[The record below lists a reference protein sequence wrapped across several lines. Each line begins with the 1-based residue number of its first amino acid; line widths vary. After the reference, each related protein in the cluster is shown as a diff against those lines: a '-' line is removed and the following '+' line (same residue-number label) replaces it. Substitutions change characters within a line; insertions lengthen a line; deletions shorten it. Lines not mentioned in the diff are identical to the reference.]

1 MSQPARNYSKG
12 CPNLHPL
19 REKSYTYALRK
30 LYGVPDKYMQLYAG
44 KYTPQRAC
52 EDLEAHKAG
61 RPLPYT
67 SKITKYHKI
76 LKKSTWHRGLFG
88 TVGAPDARDYIYKKV
103 YGMSKREIANV
114 KKAMKASGK
123 EHFTLD
129 MAAKELRFQNKKR
142 RNPTDAKYSSRDYK
156 YAPTRRV
163 NFQNLKYASIDP
175 KDKYKQ
181 GRQGFTYGAS
191 YRGDSYTPSQLAAR
205 SPGSVGP
212 RYSPRAGK
220 WSSSSPIGMQFTPEI
235 ARRAEEQKRRQE
247 QAAKAYK
254 GSQPQN
260 PPGSGKKKREE
271 RKAKYLAKKAAE
283 AAAGQALVKKAAEA
297 AAGQA
302 GLGTRMAQA
311 ARQYVPEVPR
321 GFLEW
326 N

>member
-12 CPNLHPL
+12 CPNLHPI
-19 REKSYTYALRK
+19 REKSFTYALRK

-52 EDLEAHKAG
+52 EDLEAYKAG
-61 RPLPYT
+61 RPLPYA

-88 TVGAPDARDYIYKKV
+88 TLGAPDARDYVYKKV
-103 YGMSKREIANV
+103 YGMSKREIANA
-114 KKAMKASGK
+114 KKAMKATGK

-142 RNPTDAKYSSRDYK
+142 RNPTNARYSSRDYK

-191 YRGDSYTPSQLAAR
+191 YLGDSYTPSSLAPR
-205 SPGSVGP
+205 SPSSVGP

-220 WSSSSPIGMQFTPEI
+220 WSSSSPVGMQYTPQI
-235 ARRAEEQKRRQE
+235 AQRAEEQRRRAA
-247 QAAKAYK
+247 QAAKAYQ
-254 GSQPQN
+254 GSPTPTPQYASKEAKRQAKIERRERAIARASASPQQTPQQP
-260 PPGSGKKKREE
+260 GVG
-271 RKAKYLAKKAAE
+271 A
-283 AAAGQALVKKAAEA
+283 
-297 AAGQA
+297 
-302 GLGTRMAQA
+302 RMLHA

-321 GFLEW
+321 GFMEW